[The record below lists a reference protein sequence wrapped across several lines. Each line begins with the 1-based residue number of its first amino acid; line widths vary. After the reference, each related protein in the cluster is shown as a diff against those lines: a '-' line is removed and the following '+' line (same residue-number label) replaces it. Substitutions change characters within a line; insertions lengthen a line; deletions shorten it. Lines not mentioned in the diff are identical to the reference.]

1 MKKHTVV
8 IQIFPMVTDIDFLER
23 TLLLLKQASINVD
36 KEKFHVILDVS
47 LPMSDYLTDW
57 DNSIIKQDYFI
68 KKFKNLEKYV
78 DWCDE
83 YDFSIDYEVKGII
96 DCTIKTIYKYPN
108 VDGVVSLDTDIMFN
122 PYTLNLI
129 LESSLEIQKKQP
141 NYIITPECV
150 KLWDET
156 WDVLVNE
163 NFKNQ
168 TYGYEKINDPIF
180 DSINVY
186 GDISLESI
194 NTYKLGLG
202 WWTLF
207 SKPLLD
213 YIQFPQ
219 NIKGYGPI
227 DTFIM
232 ACCPHIPNT
241 TQYKIKNLVI
251 AEDYKY
257 SDRTLYADYVKVI
270 NRKLEASDPNWNKM
284 VSHLQN
290 NILKRNKI

>member
-1 MKKHTVV
+1 
-8 IQIFPMVTDIDFLER
+8 
-23 TLLLLKQASINVD
+23 
-36 KEKFHVILDVS
+36 
-47 LPMSDYLTDW
+47 MSDYLTDW

-68 KKFKNLEKYV
+68 KKFKNLEKYI

-83 YDFSIDYEVKGII
+83 YNFNIDYEVKGII
-96 DCTIKTIYKYPN
+96 DCTIKTIYRYPN
-108 VDGVVSLDTDIMFN
+108 VDGIISLDTDIIFN

-129 LESSLEIQKKQP
+129 LESSLEIQKIQP
-141 NYIITPECV
+141 MYIITPECV

-168 TYGYEKINDPIF
+168 VYGYEKINDPIL
-180 DSINVY
+180 DSLNIY
-186 GDISLESI
+186 GDISLESL

-213 YIQFPQ
+213 YIQFP
-219 NIKGYGPI
+219 NDIEGYGPI

-232 ACCPHIPNT
+232 ACCPYIPNT

-251 AEDYKY
+251 TEDYKH
-257 SDRTLYADYVKVI
+257 SDRTLYNNYVKVI
-270 NRKLEASDPNWNKM
+270 NRKLEASESNWNKM
-284 VSHLQN
+284 ISHLHN
-290 NILKRNKI
+290 NILKR